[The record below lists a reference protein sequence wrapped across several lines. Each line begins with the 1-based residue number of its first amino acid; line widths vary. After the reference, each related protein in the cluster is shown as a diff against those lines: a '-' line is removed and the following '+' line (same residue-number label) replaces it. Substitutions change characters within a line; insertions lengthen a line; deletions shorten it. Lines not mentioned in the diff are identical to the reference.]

1 MADQPYLERIIAIM
15 RENSCEV
22 QVVATGRL
30 LGGPCGKGTR
40 REERTREDRSRE
52 NESVAAVI

>member
-1 MADQPYLERIIAIM
+1 MVDQPYLERIIAIM
-15 RENSCEV
+15 GENSCEI

-30 LGGPCGKGTR
+30 LGRPCGKGTR

-52 NESVAAVI
+52 NESVATII